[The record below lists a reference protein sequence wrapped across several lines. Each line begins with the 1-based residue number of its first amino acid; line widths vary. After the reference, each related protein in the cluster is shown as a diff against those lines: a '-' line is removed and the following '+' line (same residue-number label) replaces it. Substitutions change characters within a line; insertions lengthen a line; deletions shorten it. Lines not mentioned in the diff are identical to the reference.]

1 MRLFYYILGRVIRK
15 IFMFKKRKR
24 AQLSTPSV
32 YINYI
37 LSDIKKNF
45 KYQFNFSDNITKAI

>member
-1 MRLFYYILGRVIRK
+1 MRRFYYILGRVIRK

-24 AQLSTPSV
+24 AQLCTPSV

-37 LSDIKKNF
+37 LSDIKNF